1 MATNFYMKLD
11 NIDGEARDTDHSK
24 EIEILDF
31 TFGVSNTGSR
41 HGGSGGGSGQAHV
54 QDIGF
59 TKYAD
64 KSSPILM
71 QYCVSHKDIPNAKI
85 TCYKA
90 AGDERVKYLVIELK
104 EVLVTSYQTGGGDGI
119 AMENGSLNFAE
130 IKYVYSEQKTDQGPG
145 GAVEWAYNI
154 PEHKAK

>member
-1 MATNFYMKLD
+1 MASNFYLKLD
-11 NIDGEARDTDHSK
+11 NIDGESRDDVHKK

-64 KSSPILM
+64 KSSPVLM
-71 QYCVSHKDIPNAKI
+71 QYCVLHTNIPNGKI

-90 AGDERVKYLVIELK
+90 AGEQRVKYLVIELK
-104 EVLVTSYQTGGGDGI
+104 EVIITSYQTGGGDGI
-119 AMENGSLNFAE
+119 AMESGSLNFAE
-130 IKYVYSEQKTDQGPG
+130 IKYVYTEQKTDQSAGGP
-145 GAVEWAYNI
+145 VEWAYNI
-154 PEHKAK
+154 PEHKSK